1 MPARGSARDETE
13 VGSRHVEIQSSIA
26 LVRGITRHSSFPF
39 VVCIPECSSVA
50 DKVKFFGESRHG
62 GVQ

>member
-1 MPARGSARDETE
+1 MPARGSTRDETE

-39 VVCIPECSSVA
+39 VVCILECSSVA